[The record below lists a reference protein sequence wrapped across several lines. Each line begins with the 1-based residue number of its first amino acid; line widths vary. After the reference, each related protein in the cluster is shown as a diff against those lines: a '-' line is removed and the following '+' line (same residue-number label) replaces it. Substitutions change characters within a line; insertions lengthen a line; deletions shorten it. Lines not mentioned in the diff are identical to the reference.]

1 MKNIKY
7 TIILLLSLLS
17 FSACETYGDYDVE
30 LSPIYPLCGEWIVDV
45 KDEAGALVKQKVSCN
60 TYNTSAN
67 DVDKMWIRMGS
78 KTLPY
83 EMRGKVNCNVPSLSF
98 NGEKVP
104 NLLYSTDG
112 VTATEFVTITN
123 GKVTI
128 DGFDTASG
136 HKADKIEFTMT
147 NTKYPGKTYT
157 VIGFRK
163 TGWAGE
169 DY

>member
-30 LSPIYPLCGEWIVDV
+30 LSPIYPLCGEWIVDIT
-45 KDEAGALVKQKVSCN
+45 DETGTLVKQKTSCN

-67 DVDKMWIRMGS
+67 DIDKMWLKMGTN
-78 KTLPY
+78 KLAY
-83 EMRGKVNCNVPSLSF
+83 GVLAKVNCNVSSLSF
-98 NGEKVP
+98 NVDKAA
-104 NLLYSTDG
+104 NLLYATDG
-112 VTATEFVTITN
+112 VTTNEIVTITN
-123 GKVTI
+123 GKITI
-128 DGFDTASG
+128 DGFNTASG

-147 NTKYPGKTYT
+147 NSKSPGKTYT